1 VQVKKPYSPVIVRE
15 HHHVIVRDGHHHVIV
30 RDGHHQHHTTVN
42 TSMYP
47 LHCIVMTMSSIPSFI
62 NIGLKV
68 PSDI

>member
-1 VQVKKPYSPVIVRE
+1 VQVKKPYSPVIVKE
-15 HHHVIVRDGHHHVIV
+15 HHHVIV
-30 RDGHHQHHTTVN
+30 RDGHHQHHTAMN

-62 NIGLKV
+62 NVGLKV